1 MNFVSCH
8 RFFCMVLL
16 TPLLMYLPSK
26 SYSQLAQR
34 NILSNT
40 VSIKL
45 PPSFTI
51 MDANTLASK
60 YPPNN
65 KPSEVYTNTEA
76 TVNIAFKRTEQSLL
90 KENVFT
96 EGKKLESQLSSSG
109 KVQLIKSEE
118 IKVNNSNIYVF
129 SFYSNAV
136 DTKVYNIMFVF
147 PVKSKM
153 IVGSFNCTYVLQP
166 QWQQTAYE
174 IIRSIKAI

>member
-1 MNFVSCH
+1 MNFVS
-8 RFFCMVLL
+8 RYVFCMML
-16 TPLLMYLPSK
+16 PASLLMCLPSK
-26 SYSQLAQR
+26 SYSQLVQR
-34 NILSNT
+34 NILSSR

-45 PPSFTI
+45 PSSFTI

-65 KPSEVYTNTEA
+65 KPSEVYTNKEA

-96 EGKKLESQLSSSG
+96 KGKKLESQLSNSG
-109 KVQLIKSEE
+109 KVQIIKSEE
-118 IKVNNSNIYVF
+118 IKANNSNIYVF

-147 PVKSKM
+147 SVKSKM
-153 IVGSFNCTYVLQP
+153 IVGSFNCTYLLQP
-166 QWQQTAYE
+166 QWQQIAYE
-174 IIRSIKAI
+174 IIRSIKEI